1 MKYVGET
8 KLLMPATDEN
18 GRRSWIQ
25 LTLNAPD
32 GIDRRRIKRIVR
44 QFVKSNFGA
53 SMDDTYWR
61 NVQIVNQYKNR
72 QVKIPQRVLNEMVE
86 AWIERLEADADT
98 NEQNTGSQ
106 DETSKGSVGSL
117 CFMPD

>member
-25 LTLNAPD
+25 LTVNAPD
-32 GIDRRRIKRIVR
+32 GIDRRRIKRIIR

-53 SMDDTYWR
+53 SMDDSYWR
-61 NVQIVNQYKNR
+61 SVQIINQYTNR
-72 QVKIPQRVLNEMVE
+72 QVKIPQRILNEMVE

-98 NEQNTGSQ
+98 NEQDTGSQ
-106 DETSKGSVGSL
+106 EAASESSGESL
-117 CFMPD
+117 RHMQD